1 MITDTDLGHLRI
13 AIVASRK
20 ARDNGNAPYGAVLVS
35 AQGEVLLTVE
45 NTEVH
50 DKDCTAHAEIN
61 LVRQAS
67 PRFESDVLRGATI
80 YASGEPCPMCA
91 GSIYNSGIGRLVFAL
106 GQPRMYE
113 IAGGTG
119 GLRLRASEVLA
130 HGAPRVIVEGPVLE
144 DEAAEVLLGR

>member
-1 MITDTDLGHLRI
+1 VIIEGDLGHLRTAI
-13 AIVASRK
+13 AASRK
-20 ARDNGNAPYGAVLVS
+20 ARDKGNAPYGAVLVS
-35 AQGEVLLTVE
+35 ARGEVLLTVE

-50 DKDCTAHAEIN
+50 DKDCTAHAETN

-80 YASGEPCPMCA
+80 YASAEPCPMCA

-113 IAGGTG
+113 IAGGTS

-130 HGAPRVIVEGPVLE
+130 HGTPRVVVEGPALE
-144 DEAAEVLLGR
+144 GEAAEVLLGR

>member
-1 MITDTDLGHLRI
+1 MIADHDLGHLRA
-13 AIVASRK
+13 AITASRQ
-20 ARDNGNAPYGAVLVS
+20 AREKGNAPYGAVLVS
-35 AQGEVLLTVE
+35 AQGHVLLTVE

-50 DKDCTAHAEIN
+50 DQDCTAHAETN

-67 PRFESDVLRGATI
+67 PRFDRDVLRGATL

-91 GSIYNSGIGRLVFAL
+91 GAIYHSGIGRLVFAL

-130 HGAPRVIVEGPVLE
+130 HGTPHVVVEGPALE
-144 DEAAEVLLGR
+144 DEAVKVLLGR

>member
-1 MITDTDLGHLRI
+1 LITDTDLTHLRTAI
-13 AIVASRK
+13 AASRK

-80 YASGEPCPMCA
+80 YASGEPCPRCA

-130 HGAPRVIVEGPVLE
+130 HGTPRVAVEGPALE

>member
-1 MITDTDLGHLRI
+1 MIADHDLGHLRT
-13 AIVASRK
+13 AITASRQ
-20 ARDNGNAPYGAVLVS
+20 AREKGNGPCGAVLVS
-35 AQGEVLLTVE
+35 AQGHVLLTGE
-45 NTEVH
+45 NTEVQ
-50 DKDCTAHAEIN
+50 DKDCTAHAETN

-67 PRFESDVLRGATI
+67 RRFDRDALREATI

-91 GSIYNSGIGRLVFAL
+91 GAIYNSSIGRLVFAL

-119 GLRLRASEVLA
+119 GLHLRASEVLA
-130 HGAPRVIVEGPVLE
+130 HGAPRVTVEGPALE

>member
-35 AQGEVLLTVE
+35 AQGDVLLTVE

-113 IAGGTG
+113 IAGGTS
-119 GLRLRASEVLA
+119 GLRLRASKVLA
-130 HGAPRVIVEGPVLE
+130 HGTPRVVVEGPALE
-144 DEAAEVLLGR
+144 DEAAEGLLTR

>member
-1 MITDTDLGHLRI
+1 MIADHDLGHLRA
-13 AIVASRK
+13 AIIASRQ
-20 ARDNGNAPYGAVLVS
+20 ARDKGNAPYGAILVS
-35 AQGEVLLTVE
+35 AQGEVLLSVE

-50 DKDCTAHAEIN
+50 DKDCTAHAETY

-67 PRFESDVLRGATI
+67 PGFDRDVLRGATI

-91 GSIYNSGIGRLVFAL
+91 GAIYNSGIGRLVFAL

-130 HGAPRVIVEGPVLE
+130 HGTPRVVVEGPALE
-144 DEAAEVLLGR
+144 DDAAEVLLGR

>member
-1 MITDTDLGHLRI
+1 MITDDDLGHLRA
-13 AIVASRK
+13 AITASRH
-20 ARDNGNAPYGAVLVS
+20 ARDKGNAPYAAVLVS
-35 AQGEVLLTVE
+35 AQRQVLLTVE

-50 DKDCTAHAEIN
+50 DKDCTAHAETN
-61 LVRQAS
+61 LVRQVS
-67 PRFESDVLRGATI
+67 PRFDHDVLRGATI

-91 GSIYNSGIGRLVFAL
+91 GAIYNSGIGRLVFAL

-130 HGAPRVIVEGPVLE
+130 HGTPRVVVEGPALE
-144 DEAAEVLLGR
+144 DEAAEVLHGR

>member
-1 MITDTDLGHLRI
+1 MITESDLSYLRTAI
-13 AIVASRK
+13 AASRK
-20 ARDNGNAPYGAVLVS
+20 ARDKGNAPYGAVLVS

-50 DKDCTAHAEIN
+50 NKDCTAHAETN

-67 PRFESDVLRGATI
+67 SRFESDVLRGATI

-106 GQPRMYE
+106 GQPRMRE

-130 HGAPRVIVEGPVLE
+130 HGTPRVVVEGPALE
-144 DEAAEVLLGR
+144 GEAAEVLLGR